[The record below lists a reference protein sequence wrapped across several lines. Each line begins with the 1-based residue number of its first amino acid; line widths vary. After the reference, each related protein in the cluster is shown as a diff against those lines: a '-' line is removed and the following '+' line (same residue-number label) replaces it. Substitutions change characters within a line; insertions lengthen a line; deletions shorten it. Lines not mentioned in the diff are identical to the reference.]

1 MFSLCVS
8 VLIYWPVKSRYANKA
23 VVIHMSL
30 TTVSRVNLTWA
41 ACTGLL
47 TPGNT
52 HPSALSLLAVSELN
66 HKFRIHMFVSGG
78 HVHQNAGSAL
88 FILL

>member
-1 MFSLCVS
+1 M
-8 VLIYWPVKSRYANKA
+8 LIYWPVERIYANKA

-30 TTVSRVNLTWA
+30 TTVSHVNLTWA
-41 ACTGLL
+41 AYTGLL

-52 HPSALSLLAVSELN
+52 HTALRLQAVSELN
-66 HKFRIHMFVSGG
+66 HKFLIHTFVSGG